1 MKADALKWMTMIA
14 SQTSTSSF
22 WEWAAAVS
30 CMVSNE
36 AFAAAVA
43 DTVAAAA
50 PPTSNRTNTSVL
62 SSQLRVSYRFLM
74 TTSAVVR
81 DRWQI
86 TPMPNVV
93 AVVATF
99 DTNYQSAACM
109 VREKKKDLF
118 EGAGRG
124 AALASTRGP
133 FSRKRE
139 EKKERVVEKKPI
151 QADRRR
157 FRSCE
162 ATRRR
167 FILH

>member
-1 MKADALKWMTMIA
+1 
-14 SQTSTSSF
+14 
-22 WEWAAAVS
+22 
-30 CMVSNE
+30 MVSNE

-86 TPMPNVV
+86 TPMANVV